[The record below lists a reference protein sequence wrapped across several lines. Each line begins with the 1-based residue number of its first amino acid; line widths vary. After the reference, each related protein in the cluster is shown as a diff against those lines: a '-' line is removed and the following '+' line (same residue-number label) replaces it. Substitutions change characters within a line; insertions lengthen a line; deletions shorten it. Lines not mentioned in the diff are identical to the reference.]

1 MFRLFRFSSTKDA
14 VDGLDPPA
22 SKKYLWNSA
31 VPSCA
36 DCFTMFHHA
45 QPLAEAADVDAFVAG
60 GLAQA
65 RSHQFRGRKKRDRLG
80 SMTRVTN
87 VQHLINIDIDST

>member
-1 MFRLFRFSSTKDA
+1 MGF
-14 VDGLDPPA
+14 DPPA

-65 RSHQFRGRKKRDRLG
+65 RSHQFRGRKKRARLG

-87 VQHLINIDIDST
+87 VQHLINQLLIAPDAPVVNPVCG